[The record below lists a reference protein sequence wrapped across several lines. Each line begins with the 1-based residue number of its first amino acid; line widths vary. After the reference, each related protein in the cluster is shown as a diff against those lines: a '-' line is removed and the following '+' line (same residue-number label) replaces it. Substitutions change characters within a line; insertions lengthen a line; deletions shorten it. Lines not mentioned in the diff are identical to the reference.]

1 MSKEQALQDDVSAA
15 LSELGDNMYFKR
27 HGRFDHRYS
36 QKSYTDWWAL
46 IESGKFNEDSIYE
59 DE

>member
-15 LSELGDNMYFKR
+15 LSELGDNMYFKQ
-27 HGRFDHRYS
+27 HGRFYHKYC
-36 QKSYTDWWAL
+36 QKSYSDWWSSL
-46 IESGKFNEDSIYE
+46 EDGTFNEDKIYE